1 MSVQPLVVAVVLR
14 VQAALLLELPVV
26 PSVVAKALPPVMALL
41 LATMA
46 LLLATMAQVALP
58 PVAAKALAAISPLES
73 LVVPLMSPVVVVPVA
88 LWVQAGLRAVA

>member
-46 LLLATMAQVALP
+46 QVALP

-73 LVVPLMSPVVVVPVA
+73 LVVPLMSPGVVVPVA

>member
-1 MSVQPLVVAVVLR
+1 MSVQLRVLAVVLR

-26 PSVVAKALPPVMALL
+26 PSVVAKALPPV
-41 LATMA
+41 MA

>member
-26 PSVVAKALPPVMALL
+26 PSVVAKALPPV
-41 LATMA
+41 MA

-88 LWVQAGLRAVA
+88 LWVQAGLRDVA

>member
-1 MSVQPLVVAVVLR
+1 MSVQPLVVAGVLR

-26 PSVVAKALPPVMALL
+26 PSVVAKALPPV
-41 LATMA
+41 MA

>member
-1 MSVQPLVVAVVLR
+1 MSVQPLVVPVALW

-46 LLLATMAQVALP
+46 QVVLR
-58 PVAAKALAAISPLES
+58 
-73 LVVPLMSPVVVVPVA
+73 
-88 LWVQAGLRAVA
+88 VQAGLRAVA

>member
-1 MSVQPLVVAVVLR
+1 MALR

-26 PSVVAKALPPVMALL
+26 PSVAAKALPPV
-41 LATMA
+41 MA

-73 LVVPLMSPVVVVPVA
+73 LVVPLMSVQPLVVPVA

>member
-14 VQAALLLELPVV
+14 VQAALLLEVPVV
-26 PSVVAKALPPVMALL
+26 PSVVAKALPPV
-41 LATMA
+41 MA

>member
-14 VQAALLLELPVV
+14 VQA
-26 PSVVAKALPPVMALL
+26 
-41 LATMA
+41 A